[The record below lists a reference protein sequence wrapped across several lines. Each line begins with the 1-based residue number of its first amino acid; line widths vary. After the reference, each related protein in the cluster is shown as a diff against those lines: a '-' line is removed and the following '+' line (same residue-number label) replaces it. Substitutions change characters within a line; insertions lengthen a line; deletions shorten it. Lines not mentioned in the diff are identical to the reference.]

1 MAMSDRRAYRS
12 DLSDARWALIEPI
25 LEKWRADRTGRGLGI
40 SPPKY
45 SLRELVNA
53 ILYVNRTGVQWEYLP
68 HDFPP
73 TESVYHYYALWEADG
88 TTEAIHNA
96 LRTKVRVH
104 KGREAEPTAAIIDS
118 QSTKTS
124 SNVPESDQGVDMGK
138 KVKGRKRHIAVDTL
152 GLLLVVIITAASI
165 QDSAGGKAVLD
176 HLSAAHPTVTKSW
189 VDGGYNSGVVTHG
202 ASKGIDVEVV
212 RRDPDTKGFKILP
225 RRWVVER
232 TFGWLILRRRLVR
245 DYETLGERSQAMIHW
260 AMIDNMGRTLTA
272 QNTQTWHDPEL
283 ENGQVIL

>member
-1 MAMSDRRAYRS
+1 MSDRRGYRS

-25 LEKWRADRTGRGLGI
+25 LTKWRADRVGLGI
-40 SPPKY
+40 SPPKH

-73 TESVYHYYALWEADG
+73 AKTVYHYYALWQDDG
-88 TTEAIHNA
+88 TSEAIHNV
-96 LRTKVRVH
+96 LRTKVRVY
-104 KGREAEPTAAIIDS
+104 KGREAEPTASIIDS
-118 QSTKTS
+118 MSVKTS
-124 SNVPESDQGVDMGK
+124 GNVPESDQGVDMGK
-138 KVKGRKRHIAVDTL
+138 RIKGRKRHIAVDTL

-165 QDSAGGKAVLD
+165 QDSAGGKMVLD

-202 ASKGIDVEVV
+202 ATKGIDVEVV
-212 RRDPDTKGFKILP
+212 RRDPETKGFKILP

-232 TFGWLILRRRLVR
+232 TLGWLILHRRLAR
-245 DYETLGERSQAMIHW
+245 DYETLPGRSQAMIHW
-260 AMIDNMGRTLTA
+260 AMIDNMSRTLTA
-272 QNTQTWHDPEL
+272 ENTQTWHDPTL
-283 ENGQVIL
+283 ENGQIVL

>member
-1 MAMSDRRAYRS
+1 MSDRRAYRT

-25 LEKWRADRTGRGLGI
+25 LTSWRAGRVGLGI
-40 SPPKY
+40 SPPKHD
-45 SLRELVNA
+45 LRELVNA

-73 TESVYHYYALWEADG
+73 AKTVYYYYALWQADG

-96 LRTKVRVH
+96 LRTRVRVH
-104 KGREAEPTAAIIDS
+104 KGRQEEPTAAIIDS

-138 KVKGRKRHIAVDTL
+138 RIKGRKRHIAIDTL

-165 QDSAGGKAVLD
+165 QDSAGGKMVLD

-202 ASKGIDVEVV
+202 ATKGIDVEVV

-225 RRWVVER
+225 RRWAVER
-232 TFGWLILRRRLVR
+232 TLGWLILHRRLVR
-245 DYETLGERSQAMIHW
+245 DYETLAGRSQAMIHW
-260 AMIDNMGRTLTA
+260 AMIDNMSRTLTA
-272 QNTQTWHDPEL
+272 ENTQTWHDL
-283 ENGQVIL
+283 TSKNGQIAL

>member
-1 MAMSDRRAYRS
+1 MSDRRAYRT

-25 LEKWRADRTGRGLGI
+25 LTKWRAGRVGLGI
-40 SPPKY
+40 SPPKH

-53 ILYVNRTGVQWEYLP
+53 ILYVTRTGVQWEYLP

-73 TESVYHYYALWEADG
+73 AKTVYHYYALWQADG
-88 TTEAIHNA
+88 TTATIHHA

-104 KGREAEPTAAIIDS
+104 KGRAAEPTAAIIDS

-124 SNVPESDQGVDMGK
+124 GNVPESDQGVDMGK
-138 KVKGRKRHIAVDTL
+138 RIKGRKRHIAVDTL
-152 GLLLVVIITAASI
+152 GLLLVVLITAASI
-165 QDSAGGKAVLD
+165 QDSAGGKMVLD

-202 ASKGIDVEVV
+202 AAKGIDVEVV
-212 RRDPDTKGFKILP
+212 RRDPETKGFKILP

-232 TFGWLILRRRLVR
+232 TLGWLILHRRLVR
-245 DYETLGERSQAMIHW
+245 DYETLPERSQAMIHW
-260 AMIDNMGRTLTA
+260 AMIDNMSRTLTA
-272 QNTQTWHDPEL
+272 ENTQTWHDPTPN
-283 ENGQVIL
+283 NGQIIF